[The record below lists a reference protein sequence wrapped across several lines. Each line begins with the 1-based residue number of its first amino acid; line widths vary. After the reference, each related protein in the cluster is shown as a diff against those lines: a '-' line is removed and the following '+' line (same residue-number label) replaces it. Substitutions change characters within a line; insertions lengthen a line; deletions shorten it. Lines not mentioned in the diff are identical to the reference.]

1 MRMYKVACKFAA
13 SVAVTM
19 LAASQL
25 TTGASAQEGVP
36 IVACFQPPA
45 KLNEGD
51 ISAFLVSPTSLLT
64 ENPNGGLPL
73 SSRVRA
79 LAGSSSATIDAIL
92 ALVDEANVDQKAAI
106 GSGLAR
112 AARAC
117 AATNPEYAALI
128 QEKVAGASSA
138 ELVTAFLAASNEVQT
153 AALGGLTGGATGGGG
168 AAAGIG
174 GGGSAGLGTA
184 GLGGDTVY
192 TQSAGGFSTGGSG
205 QYFGSTTD
213 GNGSVS
219 PTR

>member
-1 MRMYKVACKFAA
+1 MRMYNVACKFAA

-25 TTGASAQEGVP
+25 ITGASAQEVVP
-36 IVACFQPPA
+36 VVACFQPPA

-51 ISAFLVSPTSLLT
+51 ISTFLVSPTSLLT

-92 ALVDEANVDQKAAI
+92 ALVDQANVDQKAAI

-153 AALGGLTGGATGGGG
+153 AALGGLTGAATGGGG

-174 GGGSAGLGTA
+174 GGGNAGLGTA
-184 GLGGDTVY
+184 GVGGDTVY

>member
-1 MRMYKVACKFAA
+1 MTVSKVTCKFAA
-13 SVAVTM
+13 SFAFAM
-19 LAASQL
+19 LASSAFVS
-25 TTGASAQEGVP
+25 GASAQETMTP
-36 IVACFQPPA
+36 VACFQSPA
-45 KLNEGD
+45 KLSEGD
-51 ISAFLVSPTSLLT
+51 IAAFLATPASLLT

-92 ALVDEANVDQKAAI
+92 ALVSGANADQKAAI

-117 AATNPEYAALI
+117 AASNPEYAALI
-128 QEKVAGASSA
+128 QEKVAGANSP

-168 AAAGIG
+168 AAGIG

-192 TQSAGGFSTGGSG
+192 TQGTGGFSASGSG
-205 QYFGSTTD
+205 QYFGSSNG

-219 PTR
+219 PTQ

>member
-1 MRMYKVACKFAA
+1 MTVSKVTCKFAA
-13 SVAVTM
+13 GFAVAV
-19 LAASQL
+19 LASSAFAS
-25 TTGASAQEGVP
+25 GASAQETMAP
-36 IVACFQPPA
+36 VACFQSPA
-45 KLNEGD
+45 KLSEDD
-51 ISAFLVSPTSLLT
+51 IAAFLATPASLLT

-79 LAGSSSATIDAIL
+79 LAGSSSGTIDAIL
-92 ALVDEANVDQKAAI
+92 ALIPGANADQKAAI

-117 AATNPEYAALI
+117 AASNPEYAALI
-128 QEKVAGASSA
+128 QEKVAGVNSP

-168 AAAGIG
+168 AAGIG
-174 GGGSAGLGTA
+174 GGGNAGLGTA

-192 TQSAGGFSTGGSG
+192 SQGSGGFSTSGSG
-205 QYFGSTTD
+205 QYFGSSNN

-219 PTR
+219 PTQ

>member
-1 MRMYKVACKFAA
+1 MVA
-13 SVAVTM
+13 
-19 LAASQL
+19 
-25 TTGASAQEGVP
+25 
-36 IVACFQPPA
+36 
-45 KLNEGD
+45 
-51 ISAFLVSPTSLLT
+51 
-64 ENPNGGLPL
+64 LPL

-92 ALVDEANVDQKAAI
+92 ALVSGANADQKAAI

-117 AATNPEYAALI
+117 AASNPEYAALI
-128 QEKVAGASSA
+128 QEKVAGANSP

-168 AAAGIG
+168 AAGIG

-184 GLGGDTVY
+184 GLRRRHRLHPV
-192 TQSAGGFSTGGSG
+192 APAGFSASGSG
-205 QYFGSTTD
+205 QYFGSSSD

-219 PTR
+219 PTQ

>member
-1 MRMYKVACKFAA
+1 MTVSNVTCKFAVSLA
-13 SVAVTM
+13 VAM
-19 LAASQL
+19 LASSAFVS
-25 TTGASAQEGVP
+25 GASAQETMAP
-36 IVACFQPPA
+36 VACFQSPA
-45 KLNEGD
+45 KLSEGD
-51 ISAFLVSPTSLLT
+51 IAAFLAAPASLLT

-79 LAGSSSATIDAIL
+79 LAGSSSSTIDAIF
-92 ALVDEANVDQKAAI
+92 ALVSGANADQKAAI

-117 AATNPEYAALI
+117 AASNPEYATLI
-128 QEKVAGASSA
+128 QEKVAGASSP

-153 AALGGLTGGATGGGG
+153 AALGGLTGGATGGG
-168 AAAGIG
+168 AAGIG

-192 TQSAGGFSTGGSG
+192 TQGAADGFSASGSG
-205 QYFGSTTD
+205 QYFGSSGN

-219 PTR
+219 PTQ